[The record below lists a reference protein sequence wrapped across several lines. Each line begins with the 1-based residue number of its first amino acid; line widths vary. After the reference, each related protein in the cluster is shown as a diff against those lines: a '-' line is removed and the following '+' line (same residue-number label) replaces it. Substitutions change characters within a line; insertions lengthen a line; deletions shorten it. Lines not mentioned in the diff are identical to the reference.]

1 MDDRPRRLE
10 SEAVRRSERVPPPRA
25 QPLRASWDPIHAGG
39 GRPRSAQRPP
49 RVGIRRR
56 SAVGRFVASYGW
68 RAYAIPVLVVVTVL
82 AVFSATRPSD
92 SAPPQAA
99 APAGVAAGKLDDSPA
114 LGKLTTGKPGAT
126 IIGAPPAA
134 DGRFN
139 ASIASGV
146 LPDGGPI
153 PETSAQSW
161 HVIPGTTAQAGA
173 GTQPVSTYT
182 VEVQDG
188 LDTASLGGDESFA
201 RLVDQTLDNPKSWT
215 HDPRFA
221 FRRVDS
227 GQPSFRVSLTSS
239 MTVRDACGYTIPL
252 EVSCYNS
259 GLGRVVINV
268 ARWVRG
274 AIAFQGDV
282 GSYRQYAVNHEVGH
296 GIGFAQHQP
305 CGSDGGLAPVMMQ
318 QTLSTANNDIASL
331 DPGGVVPA
339 DGATCRFNPWPF
351 PRG

>member
-1 MDDRPRRLE
+1 M
-10 SEAVRRSERVPPPRA
+10 
-25 QPLRASWDPIHAGG
+25 
-39 GRPRSAQRPP
+39 SA
-49 RVGIRRR
+49 
-56 SAVGRFVASYGW
+56 YGW
-68 RAYAIPVLVVVTVL
+68 RAYAVPVLVVVTVL
-82 AVFSATRPSD
+82 AIFGATRPS
-92 SAPPQAA
+92 SSLQSPATAG
-99 APAGVAAGKLDDSPA
+99 APAVGGRDDNPA
-114 LGKLTTGKPGAT
+114 LGSLTTGQAGST

-134 DGRFN
+134 DGNFN

-146 LPDGGPI
+146 LPAGGMI
-153 PETSAQSW
+153 PETTTKSW
-161 HVIPGTTAQAGA
+161 HVVAGTTPQV
-173 GTQPVSTYT
+173 GTGTEAVTTYT

-188 LDTASLGGDESFA
+188 MDTSSFGGDESFA
-201 RLVDQTLDNPKSWT
+201 RLVDETLDNPKGWT

-221 FRRVDS
+221 FKRIDS
-227 GQPSFRVSLTSS
+227 GQPSFRIALSAS

-274 AIAFQGDV
+274 AIAFQGDI
-282 GSYRQYAVNHEVGH
+282 GSYRQYAINHEVGH

-339 DGATCRFNPWPF
+339 NGYTCRFNPWPF